1 MKESSR
7 NAWCDCIRG
16 YAILLVCISHFFDL
30 EPIGS
35 WGKVIWY
42 YFKGDT
48 GVFMFYVLSGF
59 LVTGLL
65 EREITKPDRK
75 FSNGHILRNFFLRRI
90 FRLQPSYLLFLGLYF
105 LLPKQEGALP
115 WWALVLPISNW
126 FAGPY
131 ITWHLKTL
139 HVEET
144 YYLFIGTL
152 SALRE
157 RLLRPLMWIFLILAP
172 CGRVLLHLLAKHGN
186 QAAEWLGERF
196 QPVEAFAVGG
206 LLALYLPR
214 IEISTAYRFISHRAA
229 LSFLIGMSVIL
240 LAGVLRPI
248 KPFSYLLIFTWPLI
262 FSVASAVMILSGLK
276 KEGFVFAPEWLRQL
290 GVMSYTVYLFQ
301 QFSLGPWQETFG
313 IPFKWISWIGVVFV
327 TAFLIPIW
335 FRYVE
340 EPLTRY
346 GAKVFPRA

>member
-1 MKESSR
+1 M
-7 NAWCDCIRG
+7 
-16 YAILLVCISHFFDL
+16 
-30 EPIGS
+30 
-35 WGKVIWY
+35 
-42 YFKGDT
+42 GDT

-65 EREITKPDRK
+65 EREITKPNRAV
-75 FSNGHILRNFFLRRI
+75 SNGHILRNFFLRRI
-90 FRLQPSYLLFLGLYF
+90 FRLQPSYLLFLGLYCV
-105 LLPKQEGALP
+105 LPKQEGALP

-152 SALRE
+152 TALRE
-157 RLLRPLMWIFLILAP
+157 RLLKPLMWTLLITAP
-172 CGRVLLHLLAKHGN
+172 LVRVALHLLAKHGN
-186 QAAEWLGERF
+186 HSAAWLGERF
-196 QPVEAFAVGG
+196 LPVEAFAVGG
-206 LLALYLPR
+206 LLALYLYQ
-214 IEISTAYRFISHRAA
+214 IELSKIYESISRRAA
-229 LSFLIGMSVIL
+229 FSFLLGIGVIL

-248 KPFSYLLIFTWPLI
+248 KPFSYGLIFTWPLI
-262 FSVASAVMILSGLK
+262 FSAASAVMILSGLK
-276 KEGFVFAPEWLRQL
+276 KEGFIFAPEWLRKL

-313 IPFKWISWIGVVFV
+313 VPFNWISWIGIVLA

>member
-1 MKESSR
+1 MKSNIR
-7 NAWCDCIRG
+7 NVWCDCIRG
-16 YAILLVCISHFFDL
+16 YAILLVCISHFFHL
-30 EPIGS
+30 EPTGS

-65 EREITKPDRK
+65 EREITKPNRAV
-75 FSNGHILRNFFLRRI
+75 SNGHILKNFFLRRI
-90 FRLQPSYLLFLGLYF
+90 FRLQPSYLLFLGLYCF
-105 LLPKQEGALP
+105 LPKQEGALP

-152 SALRE
+152 TALRE
-157 RLLRPLMWIFLILAP
+157 RLLKPLMWTLLISAP
-172 CGRVLLHLLAKHGN
+172 LVRAALHLLAKHGN
-186 QAAEWLGERF
+186 HSAAWLGDRF
-196 QPVEAFAVGG
+196 LPVEAFAVGG
-206 LLALYLPR
+206 LLALYLSR
-214 IEISTAYRFISHRAA
+214 IELTYVYSFISRKAT
-229 LSFLIGMSVIL
+229 LSFLIGMGVIL
-240 LAGVLRPI
+240 IVGVLRPI
-248 KPFSYLLIFTWPLI
+248 KPFSYGLIFTWPLI
-262 FSVASAVMILSGLK
+262 FSAASAVVILSGLK
-276 KEGFVFAPEWLRQL
+276 KEDFIFAPDWLRKL
-290 GVMSYTVYLFQ
+290 GVMSYSVYLFQ

-313 IPFKWISWIGVVFV
+313 VPFNWISWIGVVLI